1 VVVVI
6 AFENGLYIRIE
17 ENDKGPAPFPLKS
30 GFTREQ
36 AYRVL
41 GIFNASESSEA
52 YLILAND
59 QDQLWFISN
68 RHVRFVGISKEYSM
82 PRFELPDELPF
93 KDFKPQSN
101 NEEMTFPV
109 ITSIVN

>member
-1 VVVVI
+1 MI
-6 AFENGLYIRIE
+6 AFENGLYVRIE

-30 GFTREQ
+30 GFCREQ

-41 GIFNASESSEA
+41 GMFNASESSEA

-68 RHVRFVGISKEYSM
+68 RHVRFVCISKECSM
-82 PRFELPDELPF
+82 PRFELPNDVPF
-93 KDFKPQSN
+93 KDFKPQN